1 MSHNQRME
9 KQTDLKRELT
19 KANLPAAQNAN
30 QGGRVTITTNE
41 AMEYRE
47 YKRQRKR
54 AEILAA
60 ISASEGVLG
69 ELEDAR
75 RVSERAVRLRQAAVR
90 LSLERIERLGD
101 YFLQKAVP
109 IDCTVG
115 GDGETLTKVKAYEA
129 KAAIKRKAKEITL
142 ALSPYAVA
150 NCRYV
155 EIKKELKKI
164 RHTARKVVLKVRVD
178 KVYAQSI
185 LSRLAKI
192 CSEIGAQYF
201 CIPYFQGCERLK
213 MDLFNGCK
221 LQVSGVK
228 SLTEYQKLISAG
240 VGRVVTERAW
250 EFYSEWMREVEK
262 INFPELSGEP
272 QVSQEK
278 TEEKP
283 AQLPQ
288 ASATQEKQEKSAEKE
303 KSGLP
308 AIPVSVTAALKAAEK
323 AQEQKKAN
331 PETDYRCRLEGKD
344 LKFL

>member
-1 MSHNQRME
+1 ME
-9 KQTDLKRELT
+9 KQTQLQRELT
-19 KANLPAAQNAN
+19 KANISAPSAVKSDGQ
-30 QGGRVTITTNE
+30 VTITTRE

-54 AEILAA
+54 AEILSA
-60 ISASEGVLG
+60 ISASEGVMG

-75 RVSERAVRLRQAAVR
+75 RISERAVRLRQAAVR
-90 LSLERIERLGD
+90 LTLERIERLGD
-101 YFLQKAVP
+101 IFLLNAVP

-115 GDGETLTKVKAYEA
+115 GDGETLTRVKAYEA

-150 NCRYV
+150 NCRYA

-164 RHTARKVVLKVRVD
+164 RRTTRKVVLKVRVE
-178 KVYAQSI
+178 KAYPQSI

-201 CIPYFQGCERLK
+201 CIPAFEGCERLK

-228 SLTEYQKLISAG
+228 SLAEYQKLIQAG

-262 INFPELSGEP
+262 INFPELSAEKP
-272 QVSQEK
+272 LPQEK
-278 TEEKP
+278 KEDKTSPIALKAEE
-283 AQLPQ
+283 
-288 ASATQEKQEKSAEKE
+288 TQGKCEE

-308 AIPVSVTAALKAAEK
+308 AVPVSITAALKAVEK
-323 AQEQKKAN
+323 AQEKVQEQKKTN
-331 PETDYRCRLEGKD
+331 PETDYRCHLEGKD